1 MALSHSVL
9 SGSTSVYL
17 PSVHS
22 EMIEHKVGLAV
33 KFAERVSGVAKPK
46 HAEKSSVSAMAT
58 SGLGLGS
65 L

>member
-1 MALSHSVL
+1 MFLSHSVL
-9 SGSTSVYL
+9 SGSTSVCL

-22 EMIEHKVGLAV
+22 DIIEHKVGLAA
-33 KFAERVSGVAKPK
+33 KFADKVSGVAKPK

-58 SGLGLGS
+58 SGFGFGS